1 MFIVVA
7 SLYSSIMEI
16 KLSRFYKRQYL
27 LENGWWAHYHDDC
40 WFDGKLDKLD
50 VDEKGSMVGFRPEN
64 EGITLEKAYEKA
76 RV

>member
-1 MFIVVA
+1 MG
-7 SLYSSIMEI
+7 SLTRAE
-16 KLSRFYKRQYL
+16 KKQYL

-40 WFDGKLDKLD
+40 WFEKSKDELD
-50 VDEKGSMVGFRPEN
+50 VDERGFIVGFRPEN